1 MAIRSVL
8 GLTLALA
15 FAGCGGDDTGT
26 TKPDPSRVEASDE
39 EFGTA
44 IQALSDMQPAEEVD
58 IDKTVRV
65 MHEIDTALTKDM
77 SVSDYLDS
85 LARQDYRGVD
95 PGVLAARKKILELQ
109 FAIYAKQTEL
119 DDRQASWD
127 LTRALLT
134 TASVVEAK
142 GEVSQMGVPTGGV
155 SLDRDLATKLL
166 ADLQDEA
173 KEQRK
178 LKADVQALE
187 VQLFDAVSGYSSVYW
202 DRFEEWDRLCGHRD
216 RAYLAA
222 QRGEW
227 DTVIEASDAAI
238 ALAPHE
244 REAHL
249 MKAMALIERGNTED
263 LGIANTLIDEYIA
276 EHPSQ
281 DAPALLLRGI
291 IQTRWGNK
299 GATLAFQE
307 SAAHYPKQSEALTDM
322 LDPYEMRSWLRKSRE
337 GGTIVDQYQAMMLGA
352 GYFSPDLQMA
362 KAAFAAGD
370 VRDGRTKVMD
380 HFARRRSAAAA
391 ADPEDRQKLWGFI
404 LQDVQQAEQVLGANF
419 QEMFPNDSLLDL
431 EVSPTTLYPNRQVA
445 VSVKNRSNET
455 LHNATLILAVHF
467 TDMHPA
473 DYEPFAAP
481 KTMPAVDPHT
491 STDFGTIQVSSTL
504 WGTEKGV
511 SDIVTH
517 RALLLTDEAVL
528 WVDSDAYKIAEAKEF
543 REARKSKVPLPEE
556 KSPWHTQMR
565 TQLTKTAGGLA
576 KNATVDVA
584 PKYGFNDDIKIS
596 LPSEFTLFRPVFT
609 LKYAGH
615 EFKAKTSEVQGE
627 HIELVF
633 PKVGNFDG
641 KELASSDLELIMNSV
656 YGDVSVVWKPDGPME
671 WKFEGAKAE

>member
-1 MAIRSVL
+1 MMHSLRWLAVWAIL
-8 GLTLALA
+8 G
-15 FAGCGGDDTGT
+15 GCGEDEATK
-26 TKPDPSRVEASDE
+26 KPDPSQVEASDE

-44 IQALSDMQPAEEVD
+44 IQALSDLQPAEEVD

-65 MHEIDTALTKDM
+65 MHEIDAALTDNL

-85 LARQDYRGVD
+85 LAKQDYRGVD
-95 PGVLAARKKILELQ
+95 PGVLAARKRILELQ

-155 SLDRDLATKLL
+155 SLDRDQATKLL
-166 ADLQDEA
+166 TDLQQEA

-178 LKADVQALE
+178 LKADVQSLE
-187 VQLFDAVSGYSSVYW
+187 MQLFDAVSGYSTLYW

-216 RAYLAA
+216 RAYLAVR
-222 QRGEW
+222 QGDW
-227 DTVIEASDAAI
+227 DTVLEASDAAI

-249 MKAMALIERGNTED
+249 LKAMALIERGNPED
-263 LGIANTLIDEYIA
+263 LGIASSLVDGYIA

-291 IQTRWGNK
+291 IQTRRGNK
-299 GATLAFQE
+299 NAATLSFQE
-307 SAAHYPKQSEALTDM
+307 AAAHYPKQSEALTDM

-337 GGTIVDQYQAMMLGA
+337 GGTIVEQYQAMMLGA

-362 KAAFAAGD
+362 KAAFEKGD

-380 HFARRRSAAAA
+380 HFARRRSAATA
-391 ADPEDRQKLWGFI
+391 ADPNDRRKLWGFI
-404 LQDVQQAEQVLGANF
+404 LQDVEQAEQVLGSNF
-419 QEMFPNDSLLDL
+419 QEMFPEDSFLDL
-431 EVSPTTLYPNRQVA
+431 EVAPTTLYPNRQVS
-445 VSVKNRSNET
+445 VQVKNRSDET

-473 DYEPFAAP
+473 DYEPFAAER
-481 KTMPAVDPHT
+481 TIPAVDPHGT
-491 STDFGTIQVSSTL
+491 TDFGTVQVSTTL
-504 WGTEKGV
+504 WGQEKGV
-511 SDIVTH
+511 SDIVQH

-543 REARKSKVPLPEE
+543 REARRSEIPLPEQ
-556 KSPWHTQMR
+556 KSPWHEQMR
-565 TQLTKTAGGLA
+565 SELTKTAGGLSKGA
-576 KNATVDVA
+576 EVEVDA
-584 PKYGFNDDIKIS
+584 KYGFNDDIKIT
-596 LPSEFTLFRPVFT
+596 LPSQVTLFRPVFT

-615 EFKAKTSEVQGE
+615 EFKAKTNQINADHV
-627 HIELVF
+627 ELVF

-641 KELASSDLELIMNSV
+641 KELAKSDLELVMNSV

-671 WKFEGAKAE
+671 WKFEGSKTE